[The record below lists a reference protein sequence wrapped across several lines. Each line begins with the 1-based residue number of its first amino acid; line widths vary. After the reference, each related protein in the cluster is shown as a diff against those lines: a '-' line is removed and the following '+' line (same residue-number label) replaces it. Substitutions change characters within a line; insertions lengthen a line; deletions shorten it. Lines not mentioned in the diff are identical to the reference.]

1 MVSLLPATFPLYR
14 VYVNLNQINLSQIVM
29 KKSGYI
35 LLILILGL
43 FTNTVLAQDEN
54 DEELVQFSG
63 MVLDGSTQ
71 ELFPVPYTNIL
82 VKNKGRGTY
91 SDFQGFFSIVV
102 EKGDTIVFSAVGYK
116 NVEFEIP
123 TDLDDNRYSLVQ
135 LMTQDA
141 INLPETVVFPWPSR
155 EHFKLEFLAMDV
167 TPELQERAARN
178 LANETLARMRNEVAK
193 DGRENANYYMRQQAR
208 DYYHIGQ
215 QPPMN
220 IFNPV
225 AWKKF
230 FDSWKRGD
238 FKNKKE

>member
-1 MVSLLPATFPLYR
+1 
-14 VYVNLNQINLSQIVM
+14 M

-43 FTNTVLAQDEN
+43 FTQSALAQQADS
-54 DEELVQFSG
+54 DDLVQFSG
-63 MVLDGSTQ
+63 MVLDGSTE

-102 EKGDTIVFSAVGYK
+102 EKGDTMVFSAVGYET
-116 NVEFEIP
+116 VEFEIP
-123 TDLDDNRYSLVQ
+123 PDMEDNRYSLVQ

-167 TPELQERAARN
+167 TPELQERATRN
-178 LANETLARMRNEVAK
+178 LANETLARMRNEVAT

-230 FDSWKRGD
+230 FDAWKNGD
-238 FKNKKE
+238 FKNKK

>member
-1 MVSLLPATFPLYR
+1 
-14 VYVNLNQINLSQIVM
+14 M
-29 KKSGYI
+29 KKSGFFV
-35 LLILILGL
+35 LTLILCLM
-43 FTNTVLAQDEN
+43 TTYAVAQRTGDQK
-54 DEELVQFSG
+54 LVQFSG
-63 MVLDGSTQ
+63 MVLDGSTE

-116 NVEFEIP
+116 TVEYEIP
-123 TDLDDNRYSLVQ
+123 SDLEDDRYSLVQ

-167 TPELQERAARN
+167 TPELQERATRN
-178 LANETLARMRNEVAK
+178 LANETLARMRNEVLK

-230 FDSWKRGD
+230 FDSWKNGD
-238 FKNKKE
+238 FKKK

>member
-1 MVSLLPATFPLYR
+1 
-14 VYVNLNQINLSQIVM
+14 
-29 KKSGYI
+29 
-35 LLILILGL
+35 LILGL
-43 FTNTVLAQDEN
+43 FTNSARAQQGN
-54 DEELVQFSG
+54 DEGLVQFSG
-63 MVLDGSTQ
+63 MVLDGST
-71 ELFPVPYTNIL
+71 EDLFPVPYTNIL

-102 EKGDTIVFSAVGYK
+102 GMGDTIVFSAVGYET
-116 NVEFEIP
+116 VEFEIP
-123 TDLDDNRYSLVQ
+123 SDLDENRYSLVQ

-167 TPELQERAARN
+167 TPELQERATRN
-178 LANETLARMRNEVAK
+178 LANETLARMRNEVLK

-220 IFNPV
+220 IFNPI

-230 FDSWKRGD
+230 FDSWKSGD
-238 FKNKKE
+238 FKNKKN